1 MGVARMWGSASL
13 ASCPLQSIASE
24 SVEGVWFV
32 GVARM
37 WGSASLATCPSQST
51 ASESGRR
58 CGLWVWLGCGATQ
71 VWHHAHH
78 SQLRVS
84 EGVVQGAVDG
94 CGMGMG
100 VTRIWDSAVLA
111 TSHHGPLQVCRGNRE
126 GGGNGWEM
134 GGWGSGSLASE
145 YGKCHSGNGRGIGVA
160 GMWYVH
166 VYIIVRVGYLEICR
180 I

>member
-111 TSHHGPLQVCRGNRE
+111 TSHHGPLQVCRGNIGRE
-126 GGGNGWEM
+126 GGMVGKWGGGAAEVWQVSMGNAIVGM
-134 GGWGSGSLASE
+134 
-145 YGKCHSGNGRGIGVA
+145 GVA
-160 GMWYVH
+160 
-166 VYIIVRVGYLEICR
+166 
-180 I
+180 